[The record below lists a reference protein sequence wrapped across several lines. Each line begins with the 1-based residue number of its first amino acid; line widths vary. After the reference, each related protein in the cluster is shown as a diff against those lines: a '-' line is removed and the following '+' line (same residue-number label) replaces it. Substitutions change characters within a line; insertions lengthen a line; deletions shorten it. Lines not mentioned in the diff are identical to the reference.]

1 MNGKIGSGFF
11 PKFYLF
17 FVCNSVSIDQKL
29 VMMYLWKGL
38 SLQRFLIIGP
48 ESKLCL
54 GQYGRKTIKAVVK
67 ELRKD

>member
-1 MNGKIGSGFF
+1 MAKLAVEFS
-11 PKFYLF
+11 P
-17 FVCNSVSIDQKL
+17 NSTCFLCVTVSIDQKL

-38 SLQRFLIIGP
+38 SLQSFLIIGP